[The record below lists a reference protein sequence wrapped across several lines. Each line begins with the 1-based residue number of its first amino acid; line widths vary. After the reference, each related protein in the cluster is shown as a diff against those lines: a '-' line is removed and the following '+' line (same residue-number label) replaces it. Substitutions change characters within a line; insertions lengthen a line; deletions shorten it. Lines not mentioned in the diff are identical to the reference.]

1 MEILELREERDRM
14 GRMLG
19 IEREKVRAL
28 RELERRGAEERW
40 GEIFRN
46 QLQGGGE
53 GQQQE

>member
-28 RELERRGAEERW
+28 RELERRGVEERW